1 MLHNATGKRVFI
13 LGAGSS
19 IGHLKGE
26 YPGISNIFAFAK
38 RLLITVDS
46 LSARSPVERYQRLYE
61 FIREN
66 FGQSILDQSAAIDI
80 EELLTFVET
89 TLERQEDGDLLQV
102 NKLIKEIIRAVLIEQ
117 PKTLNTEDG
126 EYHRFNSMLDV
137 SDSII
142 SFNWDLLLDNILS
155 EQLNQFYWGRADTE
169 QKVLCQYKNFV
180 ENFAVRKTNLL
191 SSVNDS
197 GYKPEVQFP
206 YTGKEASVPMYLKAH
221 GSVDWF
227 ACSNSACRA
236 STALFMV
243 DDPSEKYF
251 CSECHEPMM
260 NILIP
265 PVLNKRI
272 YSFPAIRRIWNTAAK
287 ELALAEE
294 VVLWG
299 YSLPPT
305 DFYSKWLLRQA
316 RTGNLKRLTII
327 NPAVVN
333 NPRPGDSTKVTLG
346 RAYVR
351 RIYDIY
357 RGVVE
362 KDGLSLYENM
372 HDYSFDQELRE
383 KYGGLFGGL
392 KDPYDS
398 I

>member
-1 MLHNATGKRVFI
+1 MQETRTGKRVFV

-26 YPGISNIFAFAK
+26 YPGIANIFAFAK

-46 LSARSPVERYQRLYE
+46 TSARSPVERYQRLYE

-80 EELLTFVET
+80 EELLTFVEM

-117 PKTLNTEDG
+117 PKKVEIEDG
-126 EYHRFNSMLDV
+126 EYHRFNAMLDE
-137 SDSII
+137 SDTII
-142 SFNWDLLLDNILS
+142 SFNWDLLLDGVLS
-155 EQLNQFYWGRADTE
+155 EQLNQWYWMRENTE
-169 QKVLCQYKNFV
+169 HKALTQYKNFV
-180 ENFAVRKTNLL
+180 DAFVVRKKDLL
-191 SSVNDS
+191 SGVVHS
-197 GYKPEVQFP
+197 GYNPEVQFP
-206 YTGKEASVPMYLKAH
+206 YAGKETSIPMYLKAH

-236 STALFMV
+236 STVLFMV

-287 ELALAEE
+287 ELTLAEE

-333 NPRPGDSTKVTLG
+333 NPRQGDRTKVALG

-357 RGVVE
+357 RGVVD

-372 HDYSFDQELRE
+372 YDYSFDQELRQ
-383 KYGGLFGGL
+383 KYGGSLGGL